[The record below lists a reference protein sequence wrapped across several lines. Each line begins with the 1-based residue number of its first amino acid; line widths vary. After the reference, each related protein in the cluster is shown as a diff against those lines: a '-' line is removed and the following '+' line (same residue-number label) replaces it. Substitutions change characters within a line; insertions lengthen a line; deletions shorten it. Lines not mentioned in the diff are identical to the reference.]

1 MPSEKRKMGGGGG
14 GPAASGSSSSDDDGD
29 AAWKAAIDS
38 IAAVG
43 FGVSATNVS
52 AKVASG
58 DNGEANHSGE
68 LEKPQTPGLKLYQ
81 IKVSSFARI
90 PSLYAGQQRVW
101 IFVTSLSW
109 ACWWIVRFIVPF
121 INSSCLWNNFGWP
134 V

>member
-1 MPSEKRKMGGGGG
+1 MPEKAKSPLEAQIGIGTGHAEREAQDGGRRRGPGGQRQQ
-14 GPAASGSSSSDDDGD
+14 DDDGD

-43 FGVSATNVS
+43 FGVSATNGS

-101 IFVTSLSW
+101 IFVTSLS
-109 ACWWIVRFIVPF
+109 
-121 INSSCLWNNFGWP
+121 
-134 V
+134 